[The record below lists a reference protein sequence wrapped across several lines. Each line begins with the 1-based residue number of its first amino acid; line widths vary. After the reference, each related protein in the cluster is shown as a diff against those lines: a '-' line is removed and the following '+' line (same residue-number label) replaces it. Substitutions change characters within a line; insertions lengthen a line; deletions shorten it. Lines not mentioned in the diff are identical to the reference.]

1 MIINSDQK
9 AGLRALS
16 MPVVSSGSTECGMTD
31 SSQYLIRFPIALSAA
46 VNDVKRARTTEWDD
60 SIRWLDP
67 DVVSAATCQ
76 RSH

>member
-1 MIINSDQK
+1 MIINSEPESGPSRSVY
-9 AGLRALS
+9 ARG
-16 MPVVSSGSTECGMTD
+16 VVREYGMRD
-31 SSQYLIRFPIALSAA
+31 DRFKSIIRFPIGLSAA